1 MALTSPSNLF
11 SPDAGDGYALVTDL
25 AAMQDS
31 VQAALVAAPV
41 IPIGGGISW
50 WGTSDPASPGGGV
63 EYAIPD
69 GRALSRATYSVLFAL
84 WGTAFGAGDGT
95 TTFNMP
101 NAKGRVQVGR
111 DSADTDF
118 DTMGETRGAK
128 THAHTLGDGWALL
141 RVSTDSTVI
150 GVQGKIMPSAY
161 NYPVRFTVST
171 VVTNSFGSNDAV
183 QLGGSTDAASSIQPS
198 IVANT
203 AIRIK

>member
-31 VQAALVAAPV
+31 VQAALVAALV

-69 GRALSRATYSVLFAL
+69 GRALSRSTYAVLFAL
-84 WGTAFGAGDGT
+84 WSTTFGAGDGT

-101 NAKGRVQVGR
+101 NSKGRVQVGR

-118 DTMGETRGAK
+118 DVMGETRGTK
-128 THAHTLGDGWALL
+128 THDHALSALGAALIYPLSDGVGMRYIAPAPGGAW
-141 RVSTDSTVI
+141 STTHRLSGTRYS
-150 GVQGKIMPSAY
+150 Q
-161 NYPVRFTVST
+161 
-171 VVTNSFGSNDAV
+171 VTDINGSVELA
-183 QLGGSTDAASSIQPS
+183 GATDAGSSIQPS

>member
-31 VQAALVAAPV
+31 VQAALVAVPV
-41 IPIGGGISW
+41 LPVGGGISW

-69 GRALSRATYSVLFAL
+69 GRALSRSTYSVLFAL
-84 WGTAFGAGDGT
+84 WDTTFGAGDGT

-128 THAHTLGDGWALL
+128 THTLTAAE
-141 RVSTDSTVI
+141 
-150 GVQGKIMPSAY
+150 MPSHAHGLR
-161 NYPVRFTVST
+161 NSPF
-171 VVTNSFGSNDAV
+171 NSFDSSGGQRVAGGDSNSVPGPETLRSGLIESTGGGDAHNN
-183 QLGGSTDAASSIQPS
+183 IQPS

-203 AIRIK
+203 AVRIK